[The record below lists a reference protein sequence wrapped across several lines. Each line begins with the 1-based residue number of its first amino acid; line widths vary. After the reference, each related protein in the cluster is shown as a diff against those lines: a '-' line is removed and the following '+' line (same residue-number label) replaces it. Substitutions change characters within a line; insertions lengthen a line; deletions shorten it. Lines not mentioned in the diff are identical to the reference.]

1 MIYFIR
7 NGTAV
12 KIGFTENKISLD
24 ARLKAIQSCN
34 PYTITLEAT
43 MKGSKLKERR
53 MHGFCLKKHLHG
65 EWFIM
70 TKGEVNHSPMH
81 LNFFMTKEMKHPNRK
96 RVLRKI
102 ANVLNWHYFGE
113 YLDSEMSPDKL
124 AFRCRLIMRY
134 MREDANGRYF

>member
-43 MKGSKLKERR
+43 MRGSKLKERC

-70 TKGEVNHSPMH
+70 TKGEVMQ
-81 LNFFMTKEMKHPNRK
+81 LIKEYENWNPTENNVSKHTTIYDLTRKNKNR
-96 RVLRKI
+96 
-102 ANVLNWHYFGE
+102 
-113 YLDSEMSPDKL
+113 
-124 AFRCRLIMRY
+124 
-134 MREDANGRYF
+134 